1 MENCD
6 KKWFVLRD
14 LKRANSS
21 TPAYKELK
29 DMKFEVF
36 TPMRWRISSRGGRK
50 VRELVPFIQ
59 DLVFVH
65 DTFEKVDEAVGKI
78 PTLQFR
84 FGRGLGYRVPMT
96 VRTED
101 MDYFM
106 SAVAHTEDPV
116 YYAPGEITP
125 DMYGRTVRIIGGF
138 LDGFEGKLLKSRGT
152 RTKTLLVEIPGHI
165 TMAVKVNA
173 DYVEVV

>member
-1 MENCD
+1 MENDD

-14 LKRANSS
+14 LKRANSNS
-21 TPAYKELK
+21 PAYKELK
-29 DMKFEVF
+29 EMKFEVF
-36 TPMRWRISSRGGRK
+36 TPMRWRITGHGGKK

-65 DTFEKVDEAVGKI
+65 DTYERVDDVVNRI

-84 FGRGLGYRVPMT
+84 FGRGMGYREPMT

-101 MDYFM
+101 MDRFM
-106 SAVAHTEDPV
+106 TAVAHTEDPV
-116 YYAPGEITP
+116 YFAPGEITP

-138 LDGFEGKLLKSRGT
+138 LDGFEGKLLKSRGS
-152 RTKTLLVEIPGHI
+152 RMRTLLVEIPGHI
-165 TMAVKVNA
+165 TMAVKIHA
-173 DYVEVV
+173 DYVEIV